1 LNRISGWN
9 RSKDSFAGSPFVE
22 DSPLLPHRRILQMK
36 IPFLHAIKERVLV
49 LDGAMGTM
57 LQERGLR
64 AGQSPEELN
73 LTLPDVVAEVHRAY
87 RDSGAEIIVTNTFGG
102 NREKLSHYGLEGK
115 LREIN
120 RAGVALARE
129 AAGDTAYV
137 AASIGPTGRFVEPVG
152 EISFDRM
159 AAIFR
164 EQAAALIEAGADLI
178 TLETFLDI
186 KEIRAAVIAI
196 REISSSIPV
205 IAMLTFDDN
214 GRSVLG
220 TPPEAAAI
228 TLDAAGAD
236 IIGSNCG
243 LGVDGI
249 YEILRSMRR
258 VTSLPLISQA
268 NAGLPILK
276 EGKTVFPGTPQE
288 MVAFHDRLL
297 ELGVRII
304 GGCCGTT
311 PDHIRAIRDALD
323 GKNHPVSPSSAEQ
336 GTTYLSSRSGFTA
349 IGEDHPAAVIGER
362 INPTGKKGFAAELR
376 EGKVS
381 YIRREAMDQAAAG
394 ATLLDINVG
403 TPGID
408 EPSVMEQAVFCVT
421 GAVTLPLVL
430 DSSNPEALERGL
442 KAVDGKALVNS
453 VSGEE
458 KSISRVLPLVKKY
471 GAAVIGLTLDEKGI
485 PATAE
490 DRVAIAAR
498 ILDAAQRVGITK
510 ENVFID
516 CLALTV
522 SAEQKQASET
532 LKAIRTVK
540 ARLGVRTV
548 LGVSNISFG
557 LPCRPLI
564 SSTFLAMALEAGLD
578 AAIINPKE
586 RAMMDS
592 LRSAMVL
599 LQKDPRAT
607 AYIEAYRNKPTGEG
621 ETELSSST
629 VLDIRGLLRR
639 AVIDGDREN
648 IIPLVE
654 QSFREGLSP
663 LQISNEGL
671 LLGLEEV
678 GRRFEKNLFFLP
690 QVMLSAE
697 TMQVAFSR
705 LKEEMRQD
713 SLVSKGKILMA
724 TVEGDIH
731 DIGKN
736 IVCTLLENHGFEV
749 IDLGKNV
756 PADRI
761 LVEARERKVD
771 AVGLSA
777 LMTTTM
783 AEMEIVIRMLRQ
795 EGIKTFTMVG
805 GAVVTQEYADEI
817 GADLYARDAM
827 EAISKI
833 KKLLAKTAL

>member
-1 LNRISGWN
+1 
-9 RSKDSFAGSPFVE
+9 
-22 DSPLLPHRRILQMK
+22 MK
-36 IPFLHAIKERVLV
+36 LPFLDAVRERVLV

-57 LQERGLR
+57 LQERGLK

-73 LTLPDVVAEVHRAY
+73 LALPDVVAGVHQAY
-87 RDSGAEIIVTNTFGG
+87 LASGAEIIVTNTFGG
-102 NREKLSHYGLEGK
+102 NREKLSHYGLEGR

-120 RAGVALARE
+120 QAGVTLARN
-129 AAGDTAYV
+129 AAGKDAYV

-152 EISFDRM
+152 DLSFDRM

-164 EQAAALIEAGADLI
+164 EQAETLIEAGADLI

-186 KEIRAAVIAI
+186 KEIRAALIAI
-196 REISSSIPV
+196 REISPTIPV

-228 TLDAAGAD
+228 TLEAAGAN

-243 LGVDGI
+243 LGIDGI
-249 YEILRSMRR
+249 YEILCSMRR

-276 EGKTVFPGTPQE
+276 EGKTFFPGTPQE

-297 ELGVRII
+297 DLGVRVI

-311 PDHIRAIRDALD
+311 PEHIRAMRDALN
-323 GKNHPVSPSSAEQ
+323 GKNRPFSQSTEEQ
-336 GTTYLSSRSGFTA
+336 GTSYLSSRSGFIA
-349 IGEDHPAAVIGER
+349 IGDGYPAAIIGER

-381 YIRREAMDQAAAG
+381 YIRREAMEQSAAG
-394 ATLLDINVG
+394 ATLLDVNVG

-408 EPSVMEQAVFCVT
+408 EPAVMEQAVFCVT

-430 DSSNPEALERGL
+430 DSSNPDALERGL

-458 KSISRVLPLVKKY
+458 KSLNRVLPLVKKY

-490 DRVAIAAR
+490 ERVAIAAK
-498 ILDAAQRVGITK
+498 ILDAAQKIGIPK
-510 ENVFID
+510 QNIFID

-522 SAEQKQASET
+522 SAEQKQALET

-540 ARLGVRTV
+540 ARLGVRTA

-592 LRSAMVL
+592 WRSAMVL
-599 LQKDPRAT
+599 LQKDPRAS
-607 AYIEAYRNKPTGEG
+607 AYIEAYRDKPTEG
-621 ETELSSST
+621 ANTEQSSRMP
-629 VLDIRGLLRR
+629 LDIRGLLTQ
-639 AVIDGDREN
+639 AVIEGDHEN
-648 IIPLVE
+648 IISLVE
-654 QSFREGLSP
+654 QAFSEGLTP

-671 LLGLEEV
+671 LPGLEEV
-678 GRRFEKNLFFLP
+678 GRRFGKNQLFLP

-697 TMQVAFSR
+697 TMQAAFAR

-713 SLVSKGKILMA
+713 SIASNGKILMA

-756 PADRI
+756 PAGRI
-761 LVEARERKVD
+761 LAEARERRVD

-783 AEMEIVIRMLRQ
+783 AEMENVIRKLRE

-827 EAISKI
+827 EAVSKI
-833 KKLLAKTAL
+833 KKLLGKTA

>member
-1 LNRISGWN
+1 M
-9 RSKDSFAGSPFVE
+9 KTPFFE
-22 DSPLLPHRRILQMK
+22 
-36 IPFLHAIKERVLV
+36 AIRERALV

-64 AGQSPEELN
+64 TGQSPEELN
-73 LTLPDVVAEVHRAY
+73 LTLPEVVAGIHRDY
-87 RDSGAEIIVTNTFGG
+87 RDSGADIIVTNTFGG
-102 NREKLSHYGLEGK
+102 NREKLSHYGLEGR

-120 RAGVALARE
+120 RAGVILARE
-129 AAGDTAYV
+129 AVGENTYV

-152 EISFDRM
+152 DLSFDRM
-159 AAIFR
+159 AALFR
-164 EQAAALIEAGADLI
+164 EQAEVLIEAGADLI

-196 REISSSIPV
+196 REISTSIPV
-205 IAMLTFDDN
+205 IAMLTFDDK

-228 TLDAAGAD
+228 TLEAVGAD

-276 EGKTVFPGTPQE
+276 AGKTVFPGTPQE
-288 MVAFHDRLL
+288 MVAFHDRFLD
-297 ELGVRII
+297 LGVRVI

-311 PDHIRAIRDALD
+311 PDHIRAIREALN
-323 GKNHPVSPSSAEQ
+323 GRNRPFSGLLQEQ
-336 GTTYLSSRSGFTA
+336 GTTYLSSRSGFTG
-349 IGEDHPAAVIGER
+349 IGGIHPAAVIGER

-381 YIRREAMDQAAAG
+381 YIRREAMDQTAAG
-394 ATLLDINVG
+394 ATLLDVNVG

-408 EPSVMEQAVFCVT
+408 EPAAMEQAVFCVT
-421 GAVTLPLVL
+421 GAVTVPLVL

-458 KSISRVLPLVKKY
+458 KSIDRVLPLVKKY
-471 GAAVIGLTLDEKGI
+471 GAAVIGLTLDENGI

-490 DRVAIAAR
+490 GRIAIAER
-498 ILDAAQRVGITK
+498 ILGAAERFGIPRQ
-510 ENVFID
+510 NIFID

-522 SAEQKQASET
+522 SAEQKQATET
-532 LKAIRTVK
+532 LKAIRGVK
-540 ARLGVRTV
+540 ATLGLKTV

-564 SSTFLAMALEAGLD
+564 SSTFFAMALEAGLD

-586 RAMMDS
+586 KVMMDS
-592 LRSAMVL
+592 WRSAMVL
-599 LQKDPRAT
+599 LQKDPRAAT
-607 AYIEAYRNKPTGEG
+607 YIETYRDKSIGEAA
-621 ETELSSST
+621 TERPST
-629 VLDIRGLLRR
+629 ASLDIRGLLTQ
-639 AVIDGDREN
+639 AVIDGDREG
-648 IIPLVE
+648 IDSLVE
-654 QSFREGLSP
+654 QAFMEGLTP

-671 LLGLEEV
+671 LPGLEEV
-678 GRRFEKNLFFLP
+678 GRRFEKNQFFLP

-697 TMQVAFSR
+697 TMQAAFSR

-713 SLVSKGKILMA
+713 ALASNGKILMA

-756 PADRI
+756 PAGRI
-761 LVEARERKVD
+761 IEQAREQKVD

-783 AEMEIVIRMLRQ
+783 AEMENVIRKLRE
-795 EGIKTFTMVG
+795 EGIRTFTMIG

-827 EAISKI
+827 EAVARIRN
-833 KKLLAKTAL
+833 LLGKTA